1 MGTHSPAWIE
11 EADEC
16 GDQWVAPVVA
26 HDGVETKHQI
36 E

>member
-1 MGTHSPAWIE
+1 MGAHSLAWIE

-26 HDGVETKHQI
+26 HGGVETKH
-36 E
+36 